1 MMVAMTYLVLLRL
14 NLRQLLLLQ
23 QFYHINQVKKKT
35 FLLDLSH
42 YSGVQGKPRA
52 ASFKVHKGGK

>member
-14 NLRQLLLLQ
+14 NFRQLLLLQ
-23 QFYHINQVKKKT
+23 QFYHINQAKNT
-35 FLLDLSH
+35 LLLDLSCF
-42 YSGVQGKPRA
+42 SGVQGKPRA